1 METTNTTKAT
11 KAQAKAIQNHKATL
25 RKNVLDEVTN
35 ALSVA
40 GYDVQS
46 STGYQGASGTGLIV
60 NDELGYSCQVKII
73 MPKRLEKAYLLVEES
88 ATTTTETTE
97 E

>member
-1 METTNTTKAT
+1 MENTTKNT
-11 KAQAKAIQNHKATL
+11 KAMAKAIQNHKNGL
-25 RKNVLDEVTN
+25 RKSVLEEVTN
-35 ALSVA
+35 VLKVA

-73 MPKRLEKAYLLVEES
+73 MPKRLEKAYVLAEES
-88 ATTTTETTE
+88 ATTTE
-97 E
+97 EVAE

>member
-1 METTNTTKAT
+1 METDTTKNT
-11 KAQAKAIQNHKATL
+11 KAMAKAIQNHKSGL
-25 RKNVLDEVTN
+25 RKSVLEEVTN
-35 ALSVA
+35 ALNVA
-40 GYDVQS
+40 GYNVQS

-73 MPKRLEKAYLLVEES
+73 MPKRLEKAYTLAEE
-88 ATTTTETTE
+88 TTAETTE

>member
-1 METTNTTKAT
+1 M
-11 KAQAKAIQNHKATL
+11 AKAIQNHKNGL
-25 RKNVLDEVTN
+25 RKSVLEEVTN
-35 ALSVA
+35 ALKGV

-73 MPKRLEKAYLLVEES
+73 MPKRLEKAYVLAEES
-88 ATTTTETTE
+88 ATTTE
-97 E
+97 EVAE

>member
-1 METTNTTKAT
+1 METNTTKNT
-11 KAQAKAIQNHKATL
+11 KAMAKAIQNHKNGL
-25 RKNVLDEVTN
+25 RKAVLEEVTN
-35 ALSVA
+35 ALNVA

-73 MPKRLEKAYLLVEES
+73 MPKQLEKAYVLTEEL
-88 ATTTTETTE
+88 ATTTE
-97 E
+97 EVAE

>member
-1 METTNTTKAT
+1 MENKTTKA
-11 KAQAKAIQNHKATL
+11 AAKAIQNHKATL
-25 RKNVLDEVTN
+25 RKNVLEEVTN

-40 GYDVQS
+40 GYNVQS
-46 STGYQGASGTGLIV
+46 STGYQGASGTGLII

-73 MPKRLEKAYLLVEES
+73 MPKRLDKCYTLAEE
-88 ATTTTETTE
+88 TTTETTE

>member
-1 METTNTTKAT
+1 METNTTKNT
-11 KAQAKAIQNHKATL
+11 KAMAKAIQNHKNGL
-25 RKNVLDEVTN
+25 RKSVLEEVIN
-35 ALSVA
+35 ALKVT

-73 MPKRLEKAYLLVEES
+73 MPKRLEKAYVLAEES
-88 ATTTTETTE
+88 ATTTE
-97 E
+97 EVAE